1 MGFLVMGNDQRIL
14 QRIKGI
20 LERLSEMEGLMAGGR
35 DNPALLREYKRL
47 KAAEPSAKRF
57 LKVSE
62 ELADATAMLEAE
74 KDEEMREYL
83 SSETERLE
91 EESRRLRAELM
102 LFLLPRSPEDDGNAL
117 VEIRAGTGGEEA
129 ALFSGDL
136 FRMYS
141 RFAEREGLKVSLA
154 ESHPTPLGG
163 FKEII
168 FMVEGDGAYR
178 LLRYESGVH
187 RVQRI
192 PRTESGGRI
201 HTSSASVV
209 VMPEED
215 EETVLT
221 IDPDDLEIDT
231 MRAGGPGGQH
241 QNMTDSAV
249 RITHKPTGVTV
260 VCRDERSQHKNKE
273 RAMRILRARLAERER
288 ERREKET
295 GTVRR
300 LAIGTGDRSEKI
312 RTYNFPQNRL
322 TDHRIGLTLYQL
334 ERIMDGEMRPVVDAL
349 LEAEAERMLAENL

>member
-1 MGFLVMGNDQRIL
+1 MGNDQRIL

>member
-1 MGFLVMGNDQRIL
+1 MKGDNDKIL
-14 QRIKGI
+14 QRVKSI
-20 LERLSEMEGLMAGGR
+20 LDRLSDVEADLANGR
-35 DNPALLREYKRL
+35 DNHELIREYKRL
-47 KAAEPSAKRF
+47 KGVETLARRF
-57 LKVSE
+57 VRASE
-62 ELADATAMLEAE
+62 ELTEATAMLETE
-74 KDEEMREYL
+74 TDEGMREYL
-83 SSETERLE
+83 TQETERLE
-91 EESRRLRAELM
+91 KELSDLRAGLTQ
-102 LFLLPRSPEDDGNAL
+102 FLLPRSPEDDSNAL

-129 ALFSGDL
+129 ALFAGDL

-141 RFAEREGLKVSLA
+141 RFAEQEGFKVSVA

-178 LLRYESGVH
+178 LLKYESGVH

-209 VMPEED
+209 VLPEQ
-215 EETVLT
+215 EEGGG
-221 IDPDDLEIDT
+221 IEIKPDDLEIDT

-249 RITHKPTGVTV
+249 RITHKPTGIVV

-273 RAMRILRARLAERER
+273 RALRILRARLAERER
-288 ERREKET
+288 ERRERET
-295 GTVRR
+295 GTARR
-300 LAIGTGDRSEKI
+300 MAIGTGDRSEKI

-334 ERIMDGEMRPVVDAL
+334 ERIMDGELRPVVDAL
-349 LEAEAERMLAENL
+349 LETEAEKNLAEV

>member
-1 MGFLVMGNDQRIL
+1 MTGEDYKISQRVSAIL
-14 QRIKGI
+14 N
-20 LERLSEMEGLMAGGR
+20 RLSEIEAELANGEDKPSLI
-35 DNPALLREYKRL
+35 REYKRL
-47 KAAEPSAKRF
+47 KAIEPTAKKF
-57 LKVSE
+57 LMASKE
-62 ELADATAMLEAE
+62 IADAEAMLETE
-74 KDEEMREYL
+74 TDEEMREYL
-83 SSETERLE
+83 ASETRRLE
-91 EESRRLRAELM
+91 GELLDLRSRLM
-102 LFLLPRSPEDDGNAL
+102 QFLLPRSPQDDSNAL

-129 ALFSGDL
+129 ALFAGDL
-136 FRMYS
+136 FKMYS
-141 RFAEREGLKVSLA
+141 RFAEQEGFRVSVA

-168 FMVEGDGAYR
+168 FIVEGDGAYR
-178 LLRYESGVH
+178 LLKYESGVH

-209 VMPEED
+209 VMPEQ
-215 EETVLT
+215 EEEEGVE
-221 IDPDDLEIDT
+221 IKPQDLEIDT

-249 RITHKPTGVTV
+249 RITHKPTGIVV

-288 ERREKET
+288 ERRERET
-295 GTVRR
+295 GNVRR
-300 LAIGTGDRSEKI
+300 TAIGTGDRSEKI

-334 ERIMDGEMRPVVDAL
+334 ERIMDGELRPVVDAL
-349 LEAEAERMLAENL
+349 LEAEAERLLAEI

>member
-1 MGFLVMGNDQRIL
+1 MMGNDQRIM

-20 LERLSEMEGLMAGGR
+20 LDRLSEIESLMAAGG
-35 DNPALLREYKRL
+35 DNPLLVREYKRL
-47 KAAEPSAKRF
+47 KAVEPSAKRF

-62 ELADATAMLEAE
+62 ELADAAAMLESE
-74 KDEEMREYL
+74 RDEGMQEYL
-83 SSETERLE
+83 SSEIKRLE
-91 EESRRLRAELM
+91 EESGRLRGELM
-102 LFLLPRSPEDDGNAL
+102 FFLVPRSPEDDGNAL

-141 RFAEREGLKVSLA
+141 GFAEQEGLRVSVA

-168 FMVEGDGAYR
+168 FMVEGEGAYR
-178 LLRYESGVH
+178 LFRYESGVH

-209 VMPEED
+209 VMPEKD
-215 EETVLT
+215 EETVIS

-249 RITHKPTGVTV
+249 RITHRPTGIVV

-273 RAMRILRARLAERER
+273 RAMRILRTKLAKRER
-288 ERREKET
+288 ERRERET
-295 GTVRR
+295 GMVRR

-334 ERIMDGEMRPVVDAL
+334 DRIMEGEMRPVVDAL
-349 LEAEAERMLAENL
+349 LEAEAERMLGKDL

>member
-1 MGFLVMGNDQRIL
+1 MTGEDYKISQRVSAIL
-14 QRIKGI
+14 N
-20 LERLSEMEGLMAGGR
+20 RLSEIEAELANGEDKPSLI
-35 DNPALLREYKRL
+35 REYKRL
-47 KAAEPSAKRF
+47 KAIEPTARKF
-57 LKVSE
+57 LMASKE
-62 ELADATAMLEAE
+62 IADAEAMLETE
-74 KDEEMREYL
+74 TDEEMREYL
-83 SSETERLE
+83 ASETRRLE
-91 EESRRLRAELM
+91 GELLDLRSRLM
-102 LFLLPRSPEDDGNAL
+102 QFLLPRSPQDDSNAL

-129 ALFSGDL
+129 ALFAGDL
-136 FRMYS
+136 FKMYS
-141 RFAEREGLKVSLA
+141 RFAEQEGFRVSVA

-168 FMVEGDGAYR
+168 FIVEGDGAYR
-178 LLRYESGVH
+178 LLKYESGVH

-209 VMPEED
+209 VMPEQ
-215 EETVLT
+215 EEEEGVE
-221 IDPDDLEIDT
+221 IKPQDLEIDT

-249 RITHKPTGVTV
+249 RITHKPTGIVV

-288 ERREKET
+288 ERRERET
-295 GTVRR
+295 GNVRR
-300 LAIGTGDRSEKI
+300 TAIGTGDRSEKI

-334 ERIMDGEMRPVVDAL
+334 ERIMDGELRPVVDAL
-349 LEAEAERMLAENL
+349 LEAEAERLLAEI